1 MRRQKRSVGCALLFV
16 ICLAHDPNTDM
27 SSSSGMVPFPYGAS
41 LRRGRR
47 IYQEDDYRVACFVNK
62 GEEARACSTVALLRN
77 HQSLSLSR
85 LSLWTARDGDAV
97 WLSTLV
103 SLMDTLRQPLM

>member
-1 MRRQKRSVGCALLFV
+1 MRRQKRSVGYALLFV

-47 IYQEDDYRVACFVNK
+47 IYQEDDYRVACLVNK
-62 GEEARACSTVALLRN
+62 GEEARACFFGTVALLRN
-77 HQSLSLSR
+77 RPSISR
-85 LSLWTARDGDAV
+85 V
-97 WLSTLV
+97 V
-103 SLMDTLRQPLM
+103 